1 MLSRWRWQLGATA
14 RKAVAARARADAATA
29 DWVRLVADAGVAGIP
44 ARLIVAA
51 AADAGLAMPAS
62 E

>member
-14 RKAVAARARADAATA
+14 RKAVAARTRADAATA
-29 DWVRLVADAGVAGIP
+29 DWVRLVADARSAGIP

-51 AADAGLAMPAS
+51 AADAGLAMPGS
-62 E
+62 K